1 MERVNIH
8 LHAGA
13 THPENWRTRGR
24 STAHLRKGDIS
35 GSISGYISACMALIV
50 LGVTSRAHIRSAYAV
65 PDGKLEEFF
74 TAGLE
79 SSFGLD
85 GKGMARLLSTVGR
98 FVRTLR
104 LRGKRDWLIQA
115 ALSRMGD
122 GEVCL
127 VALSDSGFHY
137 CEWRLVVGVEWR
149 TDTTGPQPMALLVLD
164 PAAPIGRIAAWNGRL
179 EIVGMPD
186 ETSMHYTAED
196 GGVRTVTLKYV
207 FALRKRTPWET

>member
-1 MERVNIH
+1 MDRVTIH

-35 GSISGYISACMALIV
+35 GSVSGYISACMALIV
-50 LGVTSRAHIRSAYAV
+50 LGVTSRSHIRSAYAV

-74 TAGLE
+74 AEGLE

-85 GKGMARLLSTVGR
+85 GKRMAKLLATISR

-115 ALSRMGD
+115 ALSRMD
-122 GEVCL
+122 EGEVCL
-127 VALSDSGFHY
+127 VALGDSGFHY
-137 CEWRLVVGVEWR
+137 CEWRLAVGAEWR
-149 TDTTGPQPMALLVLD
+149 IDTTGHHATALLMLD
-164 PAAPIGRIAAWNGRL
+164 PSAPIGRIAAWNGRL
-179 EIVGMPD
+179 ETVGMPD
-186 ETSMHYTAED
+186 DKCMYYTAED
-196 GGVRTVTLKYV
+196 GAVRTVTLKYV
-207 FALRKRTPWET
+207 FALRKKTPWET